1 MHEKKKTVYCPDRV
15 LLLGFFTLWREIF
28 SNLFQIRELIWRL
41 FLRDFKA
48 KYRQSFLGIFWSVLN
63 PIITVG
69 VFVLLNKSGVFNIG
83 KTGIPYPAFA
93 MVGLTVWALVSTGLI
108 ACCNSI
114 ISAGNMVAKINFP
127 KSSLVIAAM
136 GQAIVDFGVRLILTG
151 IVFVIFG
158 IIPCWTVIFIPLAV
172 IPFFLLTLGVGFFLA
187 LLNGIFR
194 DVANIVTLFSTFLLF
209 LLPVLYP
216 PPAMGLLAT
225 INKWNP
231 LAYMIQTCRDLV
243 FIGEVSNPLGFGA
256 SSLFSFIIFLFF
268 WRFFHIVEPK
278 IAERV

>member
-1 MHEKKKTVYCPDRV
+1 MDGKKKTVYCPDRV

-48 KYRQSFLGIFWSVLN
+48 KYRQSFLGILWALLN
-63 PIITVG
+63 PVITVG

-83 KTGIPYPAFA
+83 ETGIPYPVFA
-93 MVGLTVWALVSTGLI
+93 MVGLTVWTLFSTGLT

-136 GQAIVDFGVRLILTG
+136 GQAVVDFLVRLILTVV
-151 IVFVIFG
+151 VFTIFG
-158 IIPCWTVIFIPLAV
+158 IIPCWTVVFIPLAV
-172 IPFFLLTLGVGFFLA
+172 FPFFLLTLGIGFFLA

-216 PPAMGLLAT
+216 PPATGLLSQ
-225 INKWNP
+225 INSWNP
-231 LAYMIQTCRDLV
+231 LSCMIVACRDLV
-243 FIGEVSNPLGFGA
+243 FAGRLSDPSGFA
-256 SSLFSFIIFLFF
+256 LSSLISIILFLFF